1 MERTR
6 SEWRETTLAEAGE
19 RKPQRQGSQA
29 LSTPRRAAAAQWPM
43 EVSQLG
49 VETGSVEAAL
59 GAEAGKAGR
68 CWSCHRSCS
77 RRAASLALGLAAA
90 AADGMEKELHAGGI
104 TCIGIGIGIGTGTGI
119 GTGLTCH
126 MCMDMCMDMCMCM
139 CMCMSHVMST
149 SMSCRA

>member
-1 MERTR
+1 
-6 SEWRETTLAEAGE
+6 
-19 RKPQRQGSQA
+19 
-29 LSTPRRAAAAQWPM
+29 M

-49 VETGSVEAAL
+49 VETGSAEAAL

-104 TCIGIGIGIGTGTGI
+104 TCIGIGIGTGTGI

>member
-19 RKPQRQGSQA
+19 RKPQRQGSEA

-104 TCIGIGIGIGTGTGI
+104 TCIGIGIGIGIGTGTGI
-119 GTGLTCH
+119 GTGLTCA
-126 MCMDMCMDMCMCM
+126 CTC
-139 CMCMSHVMST
+139 ST
-149 SMSCRA
+149 CMSCRA

>member
-19 RKPQRQGSQA
+19 RKPQRQGSEA

-49 VETGSVEAAL
+49 VETGSAEAAL

-104 TCIGIGIGIGTGTGI
+104 TCTPCPAVDAAGGERRGEAYPAEGGCST
-119 GTGLTCH
+119 LTPQ
-126 MCMDMCMDMCMCM
+126 
-139 CMCMSHVMST
+139 
-149 SMSCRA
+149 R